1 MKIVDGKPYIDQI
14 KGLIEEYKAS
24 GPGPNLPESG
34 GRAGGPGEKI
44 YRAGRRAAGGI

>member
-14 KGLIEEYKAS
+14 KAS
-24 GPGPNLPESG
+24 GPGPDLPESG